1 MTLVYRPLAHGGGGD
16 GPVYV
21 SFDVDCLDPVFAP
34 GTGTPEVSGL
44 ITRAAIELLRR
55 LAGLDVIGGDVI
67 EVASKYDA
75 TTTTAQTGVQMLFD
89 ILCLAVKGF
98 GSSGADPCRPVERPS
113 AGRQPARRSLAL
125 RG

>member
-1 MTLVYRPLAHGGGGD
+1 VGATAGALETAARAERQRVTLVYRPLAHGGGGD

-21 SFDVDCLDPVFAP
+21 SCDVGCLDPVFAP

-55 LAGLDVIGGDVI
+55 LAGLDVIGGDVV

-75 TTTTAQTGVQMLFD
+75 TATTAQTG
-89 ILCLAVKGF
+89 
-98 GSSGADPCRPVERPS
+98 GADAVRHPVPRRRRV
-113 AGRQPARRSLAL
+113 RQQ